1 MNMQRIVAVALAII
15 IASAAPAGATYTF
28 GYLCGEIRVE
38 ATWRREKDN
47 GGTNAVRFMEPL
59 SCRDS
64 CRTSSSCSG
73 SALCRNFFGNIRNNI
88 RNFKMRAV
96 DEPPTLNGKRCRPA
110 SDEEMIQ
117 WHEHD

>member
-1 MNMQRIVAVALAII
+1 MSQPRDDRQDDLFRPHQP
-15 IASAAPAGATYTF
+15 SSSAGAA
-28 GYLCGEIRVE
+28 GGGDRLGLS
-38 ATWRREKDN
+38 
-47 GGTNAVRFMEPL
+47 GGTLQLGVSGGTLLFVKYISDRYAGVPL

-96 DEPPTLNGKRCRPA
+96 DEPRRSTA
-110 SDEEMIQ
+110 SAAGRLQMKK
-117 WHEHD
+117 